1 METIIKTKKLDK
13 DTFKAIKEARLSKD
27 KKGKTSNG
35 FRFIKTLTQIILL

>member
-1 METIIKTKKLDK
+1 METIIKTKKISK
-13 DTFKAIKEARLSKD
+13 DTFKAIEEVKLSKD